1 MKYKEISF
9 FSSVPTH
16 YSFVLTPRQEH
27 TCLKCQ
33 RGIYTKATLQKPII
47 VNTKQEVQ

>member
-1 MKYKEISF
+1 MKHKEISF

-16 YSFVLTPRQEH
+16 DSFVLTPRHEY
-27 TCLKCQ
+27 TCLQCQ
-33 RGIYTKATLQKPII
+33 QGIYTKAALQKPII